1 MRDLSMSNEIVTP
14 TIELIALLE
23 AAGFVRN
30 AKSKITKGGRF
41 KPKDGDRYY
50 TLLADGSPR
59 LNIWEG
65 SNTDNN
71 HYALGNC
78 YRTVA
83 EVTATRN
90 SKLALVRVQDKLE
103 ELTDDPLDWG
113 NFHQNKYKIH
123 YGHPEGVFGCM
134 PLTVCQTL
142 EGLYGSKSACNWV
155 IYNMESDLKLIVG
168 VV

>member
-1 MRDLSMSNEIVTP
+1 MSNETVLTGETIIINNVIVHIST
-14 TIELIALLE
+14 LE
-23 AAGFVRN
+23 AIGFKREI
-30 AKSKITKGGRF
+30 KKGGRF

-83 EVTATRN
+83 EVTAARN
-90 SKLALVRVQDKLE
+90 KQLALVRVQDKLE
-103 ELTDDPLDWG
+103 ELTGEPLDWS
-113 NFHQNKYKIH
+113 NPSR
-123 YGHPEGVFGCM
+123 PEKVVIAYLHNERRFTMITGYEFVQLL
-134 PLTVCQTL
+134 PS
-142 EGLYGSKSACNWV
+142 LYGSK
-155 IYNMESDLKLIVG
+155 KG
-168 VV
+168 V